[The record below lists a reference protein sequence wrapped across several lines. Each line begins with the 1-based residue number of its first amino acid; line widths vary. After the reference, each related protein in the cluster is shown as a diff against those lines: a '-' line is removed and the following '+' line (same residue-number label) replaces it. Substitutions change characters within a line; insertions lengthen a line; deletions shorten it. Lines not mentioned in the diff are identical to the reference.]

1 MSTRMAHAAARLAV
15 SAVALI
21 AGASGAAADTYRE
34 DFGNVGGW
42 SFGVPNERIETSGGH
57 PGAYLHA
64 PVVDTFAPQPRTS
77 GGASPFS
84 GNFRRHRITGIGVDI
99 QVFDVDFS
107 AEDRPLS
114 LILTNTRGTPDP
126 ADDCSVY
133 LIGSKLIPVPG
144 QGWRSFSFPVPSD
157 SQTLPADWGVLEES
171 CRTLDPDK
179 LWTAIIQDVDEV
191 RFFFGDPLL
200 FYIFQQWDVGLDS
213 ALIMRAP

>member
-1 MSTRMAHAAARLAV
+1 MSTRTAPAAATLSVSVAILAV
-15 SAVALI
+15 A
-21 AGASGAAADTYRE
+21 AGGVDADSYRE

-42 SFGVPNERIETSGGH
+42 SFGAPDERIETSGGH

-64 PVVDTFAPQPRTS
+64 PVVDTFAPQPRTTS
-77 GGASPFS
+77 AASPFT
-84 GNFRRHRITGIGVDI
+84 GNFRRRHVAGIGVDI

-157 SQTLPADWGVLEES
+157 SVTLPAGWGVLEES
-171 CRTLDPDK
+171 CRSLDPDK
-179 LWTAIIQDVDEV
+179 LWTAIIKDVDEV

-200 FYIFQQWDVGLDS
+200 FYIFQQWDVGLDG
-213 ALIMRAP
+213 AFVTRAP